1 MANRKEVAEQNKQAE
16 QANTQAEQANTDAQT
31 NESSADTN
39 TENTQE
45 QTQAPVESKDDAK
58 TTETAST
65 ENKEAANKTAD
76 KKNAAKTAPET
87 ESDTAVDTKTQA
99 SAVITESKNTH
110 VIVCLKH
117 PHGIKFK
124 LGNNRHVTIQG
135 NATHLKD
142 KTTGVLPEGG
152 FGMTTILKEDWEAIK
167 KAYGTMSIFKNG
179 LIFANADTASANA
192 QAKEYD
198 EVKSGFE
205 PVDIKKEKNIGVQ
218 EFEK

>member
-16 QANTQAEQANTDAQT
+16 QVNTQAEQVNTNAQ
-31 NESSADTN
+31 NN
-39 TENTQE
+39 NENTQE
-45 QTQAPVESKDDAK
+45 QTQSPVE
-58 TTETAST
+58 
-65 ENKEAANKTAD
+65 NKNDEKVNEAAAEN
-76 KKNAAKTAPET
+76 NAP
-87 ESDTAVDTKTQA
+87 
-99 SAVITESKNTH
+99 AVITESKNTH

-167 KAYGTMSIFKNG
+167 NTYSTMSIFKSG
-179 LIFANADTASANA
+179 LIFASADTASAQA
-192 QAKEYD
+192 QAKEHD
-198 EVKSGFE
+198 ELKSGFE
-205 PVDIKKEKNIGVQ
+205 PVDIKKEKNIGVKD
-218 EFEK
+218 FEK

>member
-16 QANTQAEQANTDAQT
+16 QANTQAEQAKTDAQT
-31 NESSADTN
+31 NEAAADTN
-39 TENTQE
+39 TENNQE
-45 QTQAPVESKDDAK
+45 QTQAPVENKDDKAAAAK
-58 TTETAST
+58 NTPAET
-65 ENKEAANKTAD
+65 EN
-76 KKNAAKTAPET
+76 NAP
-87 ESDTAVDTKTQA
+87 
-99 SAVITESKNTH
+99 AVITESKNTY

-167 KAYGTMSIFKNG
+167 NTYSTMSIFKSG
-179 LIFANADTASANA
+179 LIFASADTASAQA
-192 QAKEYD
+192 QAKEHD
-198 EVKSGFE
+198 ELKSGFE
-205 PVDIKKEKNIGVQ
+205 PVDIKKEKNIGVKD
-218 EFEK
+218 FEK

>member
-16 QANTQAEQANTDAQT
+16 QANTQAEQANTDAQ
-31 NESSADTN
+31 NN
-39 TENTQE
+39 K
-45 QTQAPVESKDDAK
+45 APVENKNDEKVNEAASNKDDK
-58 TTETAST
+58 V
-65 ENKEAANKTAD
+65 
-76 KKNAAKTAPET
+76 AAKNTPAET
-87 ESDTAVDTKTQA
+87 EHNAP
-99 SAVITESKNTH
+99 AVITESKNTH

-167 KAYGTMSIFKNG
+167 NTYSTMSIFKSG
-179 LIFANADTASANA
+179 LIFASADTASAQA
-192 QAKEYD
+192 QAKEHD
-198 EVKSGFE
+198 ELKSGFE
-205 PVDIKKEKNIGVQ
+205 PVDIKKEKNIGVKD
-218 EFEK
+218 FEK

>member
-16 QANTQAEQANTDAQT
+16 QANTQAEQANTDAQ
-31 NESSADTN
+31 NN
-39 TENTQE
+39 K
-45 QTQAPVESKDDAK
+45 APVENKNDEKVNEAASNKDDKAAAAK
-58 TTETAST
+58 NTPAETKNNAPAIVT
-65 ENKEAANKTAD
+65 D
-76 KKNAAKTAPET
+76 KKNEY
-87 ESDTAVDTKTQA
+87 
-99 SAVITESKNTH
+99 

-167 KAYGTMSIFKNG
+167 NTYSTMSIFKSG
-179 LIFANADTASANA
+179 LIFASADTASAQA
-192 QAKEYD
+192 QAKEHD
-198 EVKSGFE
+198 ELKSGFE
-205 PVDIKKEKNIGVQ
+205 PVDIKKEKNIGVKD
-218 EFEK
+218 FEK

>member
-31 NESSADTN
+31 NEALADTN

-45 QTQAPVESKDDAK
+45 QTQEPVENKDDEKVNKA
-58 TTETAST
+58 AA
-65 ENKEAANKTAD
+65 EN
-76 KKNAAKTAPET
+76 NAPT
-87 ESDTAVDTKTQA
+87 
-99 SAVITESKNTH
+99 VITESKNTH

-124 LGNNRHVTIQG
+124 LDNNRSVVING
-135 NATHLKD
+135 NAVHLKG

-167 KAYGTMSIFKNG
+167 KAYGKMSIFKNG

-192 QAKEYD
+192 QAKEHD
-198 EVKSGFE
+198 ELKSGFE

>member
-16 QANTQAEQANTDAQT
+16 QANTQAEQSNTDAQT
-31 NESSADTN
+31 NEASADTN
-39 TENTQE
+39 TENNQE
-45 QTQAPVESKDDAK
+45 QTQAPIENKDDAK
-58 TTETAST
+58 V
-65 ENKEAANKTAD
+65 NEAAAEN
-76 KKNAAKTAPET
+76 NAP
-87 ESDTAVDTKTQA
+87 
-99 SAVITESKNTH
+99 AVITESKNTH

-167 KAYGTMSIFKNG
+167 NTYSTMSIFKSG
-179 LIFANADTASANA
+179 LIFASADTASAQA
-192 QAKEYD
+192 QAKEHD
-198 EVKSGFE
+198 ELKSGFE
-205 PVDIKKEKNIGVQ
+205 PVDIKKEKNIGVKD
-218 EFEK
+218 FEK